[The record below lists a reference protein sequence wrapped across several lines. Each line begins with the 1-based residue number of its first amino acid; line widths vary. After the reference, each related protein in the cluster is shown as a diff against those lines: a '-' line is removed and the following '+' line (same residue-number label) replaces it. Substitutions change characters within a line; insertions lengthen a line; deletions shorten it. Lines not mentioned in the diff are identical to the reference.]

1 MAIDSVLVRRAQIT
15 KLVGMGK
22 RIGYG
27 LYLVAI
33 VGFVLAFVQGQSDTW
48 VAIVIVSMLV
58 GSVFLLP
65 AIIFGYGVKAAERE
79 ERRAEA
85 ARLR

>member
-48 VAIVIVSMLV
+48 VFIVIVSMLV